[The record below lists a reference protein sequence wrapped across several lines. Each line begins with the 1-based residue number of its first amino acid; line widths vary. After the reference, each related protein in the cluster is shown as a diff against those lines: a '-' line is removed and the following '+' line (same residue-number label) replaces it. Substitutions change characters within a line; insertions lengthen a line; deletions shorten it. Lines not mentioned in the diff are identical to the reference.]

1 MRLEEK
7 DAACTEWSGS
17 SPPSEVRMFASACFK
32 ATLLKEKSLRL
43 RPIDSMN
50 SANFTSEA

>member
-32 ATLLKEKSLRL
+32 ATLLKDESLRL

-50 SANFTSEA
+50 SANFTSET